1 MNELEEFLKKIVSE
15 AGKKLLFFF
24 KREKSLFSL
33 RGTSKQIVTKYDK
46 LIDKFLIEKIKLKF
60 PRDGILTEESGWAKK
75 NLNSFWIIDSLDGSG
90 NFANG
95 NPLFSVNVAYIF
107 KKEIILGAIFAPA
120 LHEFYFA
127 KKGKGAFLNG
137 KRIKVSK
144 IDSLKKSYV
153 VYCDGNEKNRKRIS
167 KILAKIYPKVTELR
181 KIGSA
186 GIETAWVASGRVDAY
201 FTMKIDPWDVA
212 AGILLVREAGGEVS
226 DFFGKDWQI
235 KRSDLLFS
243 NKLTHEKIKNLLKNF

>member
-1 MNELEEFLKKIVSE
+1 MHELEEFLKSIVSE

-24 KREKSLFSL
+24 KKEKSLFSL

-46 LIDKFLIEKIKLKF
+46 MTDKFLIKKIKSKF
-60 PRDGILTEESGWAKK
+60 PKDGILTEESGWVKK
-75 NLNSFWIIDSLDGSG
+75 NLNSLWIIDSLDGSG

-95 NPLFSVNVAYIF
+95 NPLFSVNVAYLFKEKIIF
-107 KKEIILGAIFAPA
+107 GVIFAPV
-120 LHEFYFA
+120 LNEFYFT
-127 KKGKGAFLNG
+127 KKGEGAFLNG

-153 VYCDGNEKNRKRIS
+153 VYCDGSEKNRKRVT
-167 KILAKIYPKVTELR
+167 KILARVYPKVTELR

-186 GIETAWVASGRVDAY
+186 GIETAWVASGRADAY
-201 FTMKIDPWDVA
+201 FTTKIDPWDVA

-226 DFFGKDWQI
+226 DFLGKDWQI
-235 KRSDLLFS
+235 KRSNLLFS
-243 NKLTHEKIKNLLKNF
+243 NKLIHKKIQKLLKNS